1 MQSFVLPNALI
12 NGEIQYDK
20 TEPTRSPE
28 DLFKLPTLA
37 SFVGER
43 GKGKTHAATNLMK
56 YHMENGYFTRIYCI
70 SPTYE
75 SNEVLHVLPIR
86 EEDIYTTY
94 YKAGEAINH
103 IVTKVKQ
110 DVSDFKNQ
118 FVYKKKYEQFQEAKR
133 KGLAYSDMLKKDRD
147 YMEEMQTKIA
157 KMYMDL
163 QLRMEYMEDKLTPA
177 DREMA
182 MKAEFPNILE
192 NPDMSVMNNPLM
204 DVQNW
209 PVFMFPYEIVKPA
222 PVLFIDDMSH
232 SDIYSTSR
240 VNPLVNLCLRHRH
253 LGGAGFGVTIYFA
266 VQTFK
271 TGVPKAL
278 RNNCQQFYIFQGSDI
293 SVLDSMY
300 EEFGGLCSKEQ
311 FYELYESAIGEDPAS
326 HHFLTVDKNA
336 SDYTRVFR
344 RDFHEV
350 LIIPRRSTLRQ
361 LISQAEEG
369 EKEKEEKTKE
379 SSLLLDTNKYTQ
391 VGMKK

>member
-1 MQSFVLPNALI
+1 MYSFTLPNAI
-12 NGEIQYDK
+12 VNGEIKYEK

-28 DLFKLPTLA
+28 DLFQLPTLA

-56 YHMENGYFTRIYCI
+56 YHIENGYFTRIYCI

-86 EEDIYTTY
+86 EEDIYTSY
-94 YKAGEAINH
+94 YKAGDAIND
-103 IVTKVKQ
+103 VVAKVKA
-110 DVSDFKNQ
+110 DVSTYKNH
-118 FVYKKKYEQFQEAKR
+118 FVYKKKYKQFEQAK
-133 KGLAYSDMLKKDRD
+133 KNGMNYSDMQKKDRD

-163 QLRMEYMEDKLTPA
+163 QLRMEYLEDKISPA

-182 MKAEFPNILE
+182 LKAEFPNVIQ
-192 NPDMSVMNNPLM
+192 NPMVSAMNNPLM
-204 DVQNW
+204 DVENW
-209 PVFMFPYEIVKPA
+209 PVFMFPYEILKPA

-253 LGGAGFGVTIYFA
+253 LGGAGFGVSIYFA

-278 RNNCQQFYIFQGSDI
+278 RNNCQQFFIFQGSDI
-293 SVLDSMY
+293 SVLESMY
-300 EEFGGLCSKEQ
+300 EEFAGLCSKDQ
-311 FYELYESAIGEDPAS
+311 FYELYEKAIGEDPAS

-344 RDFHEV
+344 RDFHEI
-350 LIIPRRSTLRQ
+350 LIIQKRQSIRSQ
-361 LISQAEEG
+361 LKGYKHI
-369 EKEKEEKTKE
+369 KEEE
-379 SSLLLDTNKYTQ
+379 DE
-391 VGMKK
+391 MKDYQEDFTHVASRV

>member
-1 MQSFVLPNALI
+1 MQSFVLPNAII
-12 NGEIQYDK
+12 NGEINYEK
-20 TEPTRSPE
+20 TEPTRSPP
-28 DLFKLPTLA
+28 DLFTLPTLA

-56 YHMENGYFTRIYCI
+56 YHLENGYFTRIYCI

-75 SNEVLHVLPIR
+75 SNEVMHVLPIR

-94 YKAGEAINH
+94 YQAGKAIED
-103 IVTKVKQ
+103 IVTKVKE
-110 DVSDFKNQ
+110 DVSAYKNQ
-118 FVYKKKYEQFQEAKR
+118 FVYKKKYEQFEEAK
-133 KGLAYSDMLKKDRD
+133 KSGVAYADMLKKDRD

-157 KMYMDL
+157 MMYMKL
-163 QLRMEYMEDKLTPA
+163 QLRMEYMEDKLTPS
-177 DREMA
+177 DKEMA
-182 MKAEFPNILE
+182 MKAEFPNVLK
-192 NPDMSVMNNPLM
+192 NPMMSAMNNPLM

-209 PVFMFPYEIVKPA
+209 PVFMFPFELVKPA

-253 LGGAGFGVTIYFA
+253 LGGAGFGITIYFA

-278 RNNCQQFYIFQGSDI
+278 RNNCQQFFLFKGSDI

-300 EEFGGLCSKEQ
+300 EEFGGLCTRQQ
-311 FYELYESAIGEDPAS
+311 FDELYIRAIGDDPAS

-336 SDYTRVFR
+336 TDYTRVFR
-344 RDFHEV
+344 RNFNEIL
-350 LIIPRRSTLRQ
+350 LIEQKHMNELLDANRPS
-361 LISQAEEG
+361 
-369 EKEKEEKTKE
+369 KKTKLNVDE
-379 SSLLLDTNKYTQ
+379 LV
-391 VGMKK
+391 VG

>member
-1 MQSFVLPNALI
+1 MHSFVLPNAI
-12 NGEIQYDK
+12 VNGEIKYEK
-20 TEPTRSPE
+20 TEPSRSPE
-28 DLFKLPTLA
+28 DLFQLPTLS

-43 GKGKTHAATNLMK
+43 GKGKTHAATNLIK
-56 YHMENGYFTRIYCI
+56 YHIDNGYFTRVYCI

-86 EEDIYTTY
+86 EEDIYTSY
-94 YKAGEAINH
+94 YKAGDAVND
-103 IVTKVKQ
+103 IVNKVKE
-110 DVSDFKNQ
+110 DVKLFKNS
-118 FVYKKKYEQFQEAKR
+118 FVYKKKYKQFEEAKTR
-133 KGLAYSDMLKKDRD
+133 GLNYSDMQKKDRD

-163 QLRMEYMEDKLTPA
+163 QLRMEYLEDKISPS

-182 MKAEFPNILE
+182 LKAEFPNVVK
-192 NPDMSVMNNPLM
+192 NPMMSAMNNPLM
-204 DVQNW
+204 DIENW
-209 PVFMFPYEIVKPA
+209 PVFMYPYEVRKPA

-253 LGGAGFGVTIYFA
+253 LGGAGFGLTLYFA

-278 RNNCQQFYIFQGSDI
+278 RNNCQQFFIFQGSDV
-293 SVLDSMY
+293 SVLESMY
-300 EEFGGLCSKEQ
+300 DEFAGLCSKEQ
-311 FYELYESAIGEDPAS
+311 FYELYEQAIGEEPNS

-344 RDFHEV
+344 RDFHEI
-350 LIIPRRSTLRQ
+350 LIIQKRQSLRSQ
-361 LISQAEEG
+361 LKGFKQKVPMEE
-369 EKEKEEKTKE
+369 EIPMEPEEEYGIRKR
-379 SSLLLDTNKYTQ
+379 
-391 VGMKK
+391 

>member
-1 MQSFVLPNALI
+1 MQSYVLPNAII
-12 NGEIQYDK
+12 NGEIQYEK

-94 YKAGEAINH
+94 YKAGEAINQ
-103 IVTKVKQ
+103 IVAKVKQ

-118 FVYKKKYEQFQEAKR
+118 FVYKKKYEQFEEAKR

-163 QLRMEYMEDKLTPA
+163 QLRMEYMEDKISPA
-177 DREMA
+177 DRELA

-192 NPDMSVMNNPLM
+192 NPDMSIMNNPLM

-209 PVFMFPYEIVKPA
+209 PVFMFPYKLVKPA

-278 RNNCQQFYIFQGSDI
+278 RNNCQQFFIFQGSDI
-293 SVLDSMY
+293 SVLESMY
-300 EEFGGLCSKEQ
+300 EEFGGLCSKDQ
-311 FYELYESAIGEDPAS
+311 FYQMYETAIGDDPAS

-344 RDFHEV
+344 RDYNEV
-350 LIIPRRSTLRQ
+350 LLLPRRPSIRSWLAQEQKGGRV
-361 LISQAEEG
+361 EV
-369 EKEKEEKTKE
+369 EKEREEK
-379 SSLLLDTNKYTQ
+379 
-391 VGMKK
+391 

>member
-1 MQSFVLPNALI
+1 MQSITLPNALI
-12 NGEIQYDK
+12 NGEIKYEK

-28 DLFKLPTLA
+28 DLFTLPTLA

-56 YHMENGYFTRIYCI
+56 YHMDNGYFTRIYCI

-75 SNEVLHVLPIR
+75 SNEVMHILPIR

-94 YKAGEAINH
+94 YQAGAAINN
-103 IVTKVKQ
+103 IVTKVKE
-110 DVSDFKNQ
+110 DVSQYKNQ
-118 FVYKKKYEQFQEAKR
+118 FVYAKKYKQFEEAK
-133 KGLAYSDMLKKDRD
+133 KQGVAYADMLKKDRD

-157 KMYMDL
+157 MMYMNL
-163 QLRMEYMEDKLTPA
+163 QLRMEYMEDKITPA
-177 DREMA
+177 DKEMA
-182 MKAEFPNILE
+182 MKAEFPNVLQ
-192 NPDMSVMNNPLM
+192 NPMMSAMNNPLM

-209 PVFMFPYEIVKPA
+209 PVFMYPFEIVKPA

-253 LGGAGFGVTIYFA
+253 LGGAGFGISIYFA

-278 RNNCQQFYIFQGSDI
+278 RNNCQQFFLFKGSDI

-300 EEFGGLCSKEQ
+300 EEFGGLCSRDQ
-311 FYELYESAIGEDPAS
+311 FDELYVNAIGPDPSS

-336 SDYTRVFR
+336 SEYNRVFR
-344 RDFHEV
+344 RNFNEILVIEH
-350 LIIPRRSTLRQ
+350 LQPTQ
-361 LISQAEEG
+361 LI
-369 EKEKEEKTKE
+369 EKAKKKQKIETNLT
-379 SSLLLDTNKYTQ
+379 SDVFLDDLKNR
-391 VGMKK
+391 

>member
-1 MQSFVLPNALI
+1 MQSFVLPNAII
-12 NGEIQYDK
+12 NGEIKYDK

-56 YHMENGYFTRIYCI
+56 YHMDNGYFTRIYCI

-94 YKAGEAINH
+94 YKAGDAINH
-103 IVTKVKQ
+103 IVAKVKQ

-118 FVYKKKYEQFQEAKR
+118 FVYKKKYEQFEEAKR
-133 KGLAYSDMLKKDRD
+133 KGMAYSDMLKKDRD

-163 QLRMEYMEDKLTPA
+163 QLRMEYMEDKITPA

-192 NPDMSVMNNPLM
+192 NPDMSIMNNPLM

-209 PVFMFPYEIVKPA
+209 PVFMFPYKLVKPA

-278 RNNCQQFYIFQGSDI
+278 RNNCQQFFIFQGSDI
-293 SVLDSMY
+293 SVLESMY
-300 EEFGGLCSKEQ
+300 EEFGGLCSKDQ
-311 FYELYESAIGEDPAS
+311 FYQMYETAIGDDPAS

-336 SDYTRVFR
+336 NDYTRVFR
-344 RDFHEV
+344 RDYNEV
-350 LIIPRRSTLRQ
+350 LILPRRPSIRSLLMQ
-361 LISQAEEG
+361 EQKGGEVEV
-369 EKEKEEKTKE
+369 EKEREEK
-379 SSLLLDTNKYTQ
+379 LINML
-391 VGMKK
+391 